1 MGGEVGIKQRCDDF
15 PRTQLNRQTEM
26 AEPATTDTKEQV
38 VTPWTAHAAEGAN
51 TIDYDKL
58 IGNVICNRTSVSYF
72 SYSAVW

>member
-1 MGGEVGIKQRCDDF
+1 
-15 PRTQLNRQTEM
+15 M

-58 IGNVICNRTSVSYF
+58 IGNVISK
-72 SYSAVW
+72 